1 MNRNQGQTPWLR
13 LMVLI
18 SLLLFKGVAAAA
30 MLCCGPDHGSHSTS
44 SSHHP
49 NSGTTAHQMSDHRA
63 HSTEQHAEMME
74 QQDQVDAD
82 LSNAGHKSSCSGC
95 AISCASAVLMM
106 DPCGI
111 PPEKN
116 QTERIFSSTSFL
128 FPLTS
133 SGLER
138 PPRLY
143 S

>member
-44 SSHHP
+44 SSHHQ
-49 NSGTTAHQMSDHRA
+49 NSVTTAHQMSDHRA

-74 QQDQVDAD
+74 QQDQDSD

-116 QTERIFSSTSFL
+116 QTERILSSNPIV

-138 PPRLY
+138 PPRLH

>member
-18 SLLLFKGVAAAA
+18 SLLLFKGVASAA
-30 MLCCGPDHGSHSTS
+30 MLCCGPDHSSHSTS

-74 QQDQVDAD
+74 QQDQDSD
-82 LSNAGHKSSCSGC
+82 LSNAGHKSSCPGC
-95 AISCASAVLMM
+95 AISCASAVLIM

>member
-44 SSHHP
+44 SSHHQ
-49 NSGTTAHQMSDHRA
+49 NSVTTAHQMSDHRA

-74 QQDQVDAD
+74 QQDQDAD